1 MSGQL
6 SDVARVLLESE
17 QFTEAFCANCS
28 ARSVL
33 RGSRDCW
40 GQKVEPDEDTC
51 PADFDPGAPK
61 CARKG
66 DYDEIV
72 GHLEEVEVLC
82 RAA

>member
-1 MSGQL
+1 M
-6 SDVARVLLESE
+6 
-17 QFTEAFCANCS
+17 
-28 ARSVL
+28 
-33 RGSRDCW
+33 
-40 GQKVEPDEDTC
+40 EPDEDTC

-72 GHLEEVEVLC
+72 GHLEEVEELC

>member
-1 MSGQL
+1 MNGQL

-51 PADFDPGAPK
+51 PAGFDPGAPR

-72 GHLEEVEVLC
+72 GHLEEVEELC